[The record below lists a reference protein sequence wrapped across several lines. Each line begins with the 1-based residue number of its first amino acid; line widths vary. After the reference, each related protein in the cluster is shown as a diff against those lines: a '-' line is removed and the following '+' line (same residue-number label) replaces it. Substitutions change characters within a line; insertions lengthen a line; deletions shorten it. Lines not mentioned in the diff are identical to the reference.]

1 MQHQRNV
8 LLYIIG
14 HDAPAETYDYLY
26 HLLPEIRHLSYR
38 IVIVNQTTT
47 FLPELH
53 AIAAQH
59 NDIEIISLDMPTNA
73 SQLLHVR
80 TMIAY
85 LRELQPTIVHL
96 LANTLTSDRDSQIAM
111 WLANVSCRILSV
123 ATTTPNTLANKS
135 SFFAKFINQRIIQTI
150 HTIIVPTTTIKQD
163 IQSNYQL
170 SSTRIAVIPIGI
182 NTAYYALHQINRR
195 TRADY
200 QLPAQG
206 SIIAAIGSFI
216 PNKGHPFLINAMRSV
231 WQQYPDTHLVLV
243 GSGPEISNLHALA
256 RKSSQP
262 DHIHFLSPLED
273 ERHFLALVDLYVHP
287 SIQEGMS
294 FHLLNAMALERPVIA
309 SAIPNV
315 QEVIEANAS
324 GLLVRPNDAD
334 ALASTIMRVFNDHE
348 LRITMGMN
356 ARTRISQRFQEAQW
370 HKQTV
375 DCYRPPSK
383 PAYRV

>member
-14 HDAPAETYDYLY
+14 HEATAETYDYLY
-26 HLLPEIRHLSYR
+26 NLLPAIRHLSYR
-38 IVIVNQTTT
+38 IVIINQTST
-47 FLPELH
+47 FAPELQY
-53 AIAAQH
+53 IAAQH
-59 NDIEIISLDMPTNA
+59 NDIEIISLDMPENA
-73 SQLLHVR
+73 TWLLRIR

-85 LRELQPTIVHL
+85 LHELQPTIVHL
-96 LANTLTSDRDSQIAM
+96 LANTLASDRDSQIAM
-111 WLANVSCRILSV
+111 WLAHVYCRVMSV
-123 ATTTPNTLANKS
+123 ATVTPNTLTDKS
-135 SFFAKFINQRIIQTI
+135 TYFAQLISQRILQTI
-150 HTIIVPTTTIKQD
+150 PYIIVPTTTSKQL

-170 SSTRIAVIPIGI
+170 PSTRIEVIPIGI
-182 NTAYYALHQINRR
+182 DTAYYALHQINRR

-206 SIIAAIGSFI
+206 SIIAAIGTFT

-231 WQQYPDTHLVLV
+231 WQKHPDTHLVLV
-243 GSGPEISNLHALA
+243 GSGSEISNLHALA
-256 RKSSQP
+256 HKSNYP

-273 ERHFLALVDLYVHP
+273 ERHFLALVDFYIHP

-309 SAIPNV
+309 SAIPNI
-315 QEVIEANAS
+315 QEIIEANAS
-324 GLLVRPNDAD
+324 GLLVRPNDAE
-334 ALASTIMRVFNDHE
+334 ALASAIIRAFNDHE
-348 LRITMGMN
+348 LRITMGIN
-356 ARTRISQRFQEAQW
+356 ARTRINQRFQASQW
-370 HKQTV
+370 HKLTI

>member
-14 HDAPAETYDYLY
+14 HEATAETYDYLY
-26 HLLPEIRHLSYR
+26 NLLPAIRHLAYR
-38 IVIVNQTTT
+38 IVIVNQTPT
-47 FLPELH
+47 FPAELH
-53 AIAAQH
+53 SIATQH
-59 NDIEIISLDMPTNA
+59 NDIEIISLDMPENA
-73 SQLLHVR
+73 TWLLRIR
-80 TMIAY
+80 TMMAY
-85 LRELQPTIVHL
+85 LHELQPTIVHL
-96 LANTLTSDRDSQIAM
+96 LATTVASDRDCQIAM
-111 WLANVSCRILSV
+111 WLANVSCRVMSI
-123 ATTTPNTLANKS
+123 ATTTPNTLANTS
-135 SFFAKFINQRIIQTI
+135 SFFAKFINQRISQTI
-150 HTIIVPTTTIKQD
+150 HTIIVPTVTVKQD

-170 SSTRIAVIPIGI
+170 PSTRIEVIPIGI
-182 NTAYYALHQINRR
+182 DTAYYALHQIHRR

-200 QLPAQG
+200 HLPAQG

-231 WQQYPDTHLVLV
+231 WQQYPDIHLVLV
-243 GSGPEISNLHALA
+243 GSGSELSNLHALA
-256 RKSSQP
+256 RKSNHP
-262 DHIHFLSPLED
+262 DHIHFLSPRED
-273 ERHFLALVDLYVHP
+273 ERYLLALVDLYIHP

-309 SAIPNV
+309 SAIPNI

-334 ALASTIMRVFNDHE
+334 ALASAIMRLFNDHE

-356 ARTRISQRFQEAQW
+356 ARTRVSQRFQASQW
-370 HKQTV
+370 HKLTI

>member
-14 HDAPAETYDYLY
+14 HNATAETYDYLY

-59 NDIEIISLDMPTNA
+59 NDIEIISLDMPANA
-73 SQLLHVR
+73 SQLLHIR

-96 LANTLTSDRDSQIAM
+96 LANTPTSDRDSQIAM
-111 WLANVSCRILSV
+111 WLANVSCRVMSI
-123 ATTTPNTLANKS
+123 ATTTSNTLANKS
-135 SFFAKFINQRIIQTI
+135 AFFAKFINQRIIQTI
-150 HTIIVPTTTIKQD
+150 HTIIVPTAKVKQH
-163 IQSNYQL
+163 IQSSYQL
-170 SSTRIAVIPIGI
+170 PATHIEVIPIGI
-182 NTAYYALHQINRR
+182 DAAHYAVHHINRR

-200 QLPAQG
+200 QLPEQG
-206 SIIAAIGSFI
+206 SIIAAIGSWI
-216 PNKGHPFLINAMRSV
+216 PDKGHSFLINAMRSV

-243 GSGPEISNLHALA
+243 GSGSEISNLQALA
-256 RKSSQP
+256 RKSNHP
-262 DHIHFLSPLED
+262 DHIHFLSSLED
-273 ERHFLALVDLYVHP
+273 ERYLLALVDIYIHP
-287 SIQEGMS
+287 SIHEGMS

-324 GLLVRPNDAD
+324 GLLVRPGDAD
-334 ALASTIMRVFNDHE
+334 ALASAIMRTFNDHE
-348 LRITMGMN
+348 LRITMGIN
-356 ARTRISQRFQEAQW
+356 ARTRVSQRFSVTQW
-370 HKQTV
+370 HKHTI
-375 DCYRPPSK
+375 DCYRPQSTPL
-383 PAYRV
+383 YRV

>member
-1 MQHQRNV
+1 
-8 LLYIIG
+8 
-14 HDAPAETYDYLY
+14 
-26 HLLPEIRHLSYR
+26 
-38 IVIVNQTTT
+38 VNQTST
-47 FLPELH
+47 FPPELH

-59 NDIEIISLDMPTNA
+59 NDVEIISLDMPTNA
-73 SQLLHVR
+73 SWLLRIR

-111 WLANVSCRILSV
+111 WLANVSCRVMSIS
-123 ATTTPNTLANKS
+123 TTTPNTLANKS
-135 SFFAKFINQRIIQTI
+135 SFFAKFMNQRIMQTI
-150 HTIIVPTTTIKQD
+150 HTIIVPTATVKQN
-163 IQSNYQL
+163 IQSSYQL
-170 SSTRIAVIPIGI
+170 PTTRIEVIPIGI
-182 NTAYYALHQINRR
+182 DTAYYALHQINHR

-206 SIIAAIGSFI
+206 SLIAAIGSFI
-216 PNKGHPFLINAMRSV
+216 PNKGHSVLINAMRSV

-256 RKSSQP
+256 RKSNHP

-273 ERHFLALVDLYVHP
+273 ERHFLALVDLYIHP

-309 SAIPNV
+309 SAIPNI

-334 ALASTIMRVFNDHE
+334 ALASAIMRLFNDHE

-356 ARTRISQRFQEAQW
+356 ARTRISQRFQATPW
-370 HKQTV
+370 HKLTT
-375 DCYRPPSK
+375 DCYRPQSTPL
-383 PAYRV
+383 YRV